1 MPKILDINGFKF
13 YFFSHEPNE
22 PAHIHVDKAGNTAKF
37 WLSPIELA
45 RNIGFTARELKEI
58 RLLIET
64 HHEKLTE
71 AWHGYFGTKRG

>member
-37 WLSPIELA
+37 WLSSIDLA
-45 RNIGFTARELKEI
+45 RNIGFTAKELKEI
-58 RLLIET
+58 RSIVET
-64 HHEKLTE
+64 HQENLME
-71 AWHGYFGTKRG
+71 AWYGYFGTKR

>member
-37 WLSPIELA
+37 WLSSIDLA
-45 RNIGFTARELKEI
+45 RNIGFTAKELKEI
-58 RLLIET
+58 RLLVET
-64 HHEKLTE
+64 HQEKLTE
-71 AWHGYFGTKRG
+71 AWHGYFGTKR